1 MQAGYKSPCPIN
13 SIQLIHCCLK
23 LDFRA
28 AGVIFGRALFLKIPM
43 FQQYRYANRNAQT
56 DELTAA
62 VMGEY
67 EGKRG

>member
-1 MQAGYKSPCPIN
+1 MQAGYKSPCLIN
-13 SIQLIHCCLK
+13 SIQLIHCYLK

-28 AGVIFGRALFLKIPM
+28 AGAILGRALFLKIPM
-43 FQQYRYANRNAQT
+43 FQSYRNAQT

-67 EGKRG
+67 EVKRG

>member
-1 MQAGYKSPCPIN
+1 MKLYFC
-13 SIQLIHCCLK
+13 SI
-23 LDFRA
+23 
-28 AGVIFGRALFLKIPM
+28 GTVGGRLLLVEIPM
-43 FQQYRYANRNAQT
+43 HQSFRNAQT

>member
-1 MQAGYKSPCPIN
+1 MQAGYKSPCLIN
-13 SIQLIHCCLK
+13 SIQLIHCYLK

-43 FQQYRYANRNAQT
+43 LQHNGYAQSY
-56 DELTAA
+56 ELTAA

-67 EGKRG
+67 KSKRG